1 MKYKFLESLSTDS
14 DLISIWSITWNNI
27 SLTNPYQSKYLKIF
41 LEQINKI
48 SGTSSIWRYIDVFV
62 QNMNLGN
69 INVTGP
75 DVIQLLVEYSISVF
89 DKKNVDDLPI
99 KTTKRKIL
107 ESLLKIQL
115 TGDDSLLCFTFD
127 VVEKVMNKSND
138 RGDIMRS
145 FARLFFSVI
154 DTSTMIKYHRFLLG
168 FHIRNMVLQCF
179 WIKIIKLHR
188 LRMHRFGSKLLF
200 IGLRRIIKENMC

>member
-1 MKYKFLESLSTDS
+1 MF
-14 DLISIWSITWNNI
+14 
-27 SLTNPYQSKYLKIF
+27 
-41 LEQINKI
+41 
-48 SGTSSIWRYIDVFV
+48 FV

-115 TGDDSLLCFTFD
+115 TGDDSLLCFTF
-127 VVEKVMNKSND
+127 ECSRK
-138 RGDIMRS
+138 G
-145 FARLFFSVI
+145 
-154 DTSTMIKYHRFLLG
+154 Y
-168 FHIRNMVLQCF
+168 
-179 WIKIIKLHR
+179 
-188 LRMHRFGSKLLF
+188 
-200 IGLRRIIKENMC
+200 E